1 MRINHNMNALSIFFN
16 QTKTE
21 KQQNIA
27 FERIT
32 TGIKINNSSDDPSG
46 IVQSESMRMQIR
58 GLSMAARNA
67 QDGVSMLQ
75 TAEGG
80 MDSIQDSL
88 QRLRELIVSSGD
100 ASKNPEDKENIQL
113 EIEQIKKGI
122 NDAVENTNFNGIA
135 IIKKDETIKMK
146 VGSNAGD
153 EIQFSSYNFMANNIG
168 EMDSNGKVISG
179 SSVSDVDINSK
190 SVAENLKIVDGALD
204 NVTMSRAKYGA
215 LENRFSNTMDNVNA
229 FAQGVQEAESD
240 IRDADISEEM
250 MEYTKDSVL
259 AQAGNA
265 MLAQANKFPMDVVN
279 ILSDLKSR

>member
-16 QTKTE
+16 QSKIE
-21 KQQNIA
+21 KQQNTA
-27 FERIT
+27 FERISS
-32 TGIKINNSSDDPSG
+32 GLKINKAGDDPSG

-88 QRLRELIVSSGD
+88 LRLRELIVSSGD
-100 ASKNPEDKENIQL
+100 ASKNPEDKNNIQL
-113 EIEQIKKGI
+113 EIEQLKKGI

-135 IIKKDETIKMK
+135 VIKNDGKMKMK
-146 VGSNAGD
+146 VGANAGD
-153 EIQFSSYNFMANNIG
+153 EIGFDCYNLTANNIG
-168 EMDSNGKVISG
+168 QMDANGKIVAG
-179 SSVSDVDINSK
+179 SSVSDVNINTK
-190 SVAENLKIVDGALD
+190 SVAENLNIVDSALN
-204 NVTMSRAKYGA
+204 NVTMSRSKYGA

-229 FAQGVQEAESD
+229 FAQGVQESESEVA
-240 IRDADISEEM
+240 DADIAEEM

-259 AQAGNA
+259 SQAGTA
-265 MLAQANKFPMDVVN
+265 MLAQANKFPMDIVN
-279 ILSDLKSR
+279 ILSQLKSK